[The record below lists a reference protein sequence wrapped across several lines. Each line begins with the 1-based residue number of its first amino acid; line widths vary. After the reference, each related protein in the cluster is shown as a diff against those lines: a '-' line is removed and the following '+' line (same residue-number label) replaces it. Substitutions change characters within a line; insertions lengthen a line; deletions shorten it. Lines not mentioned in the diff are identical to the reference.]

1 MRVQHSRGDPGGG
14 DTGKPAEGMLMVELA
29 PRIFCHDETWAEE
42 RWFLHSLPR
51 IASRRAGSRSSQQE
65 SSPCLLSA
73 VCHVAFLLP
82 STPREGRR
90 LGPGLIREEKLAP
103 CTSLRKH
110 SGAAPK
116 CEVCG

>member
-1 MRVQHSRGDPGGG
+1 
-14 DTGKPAEGMLMVELA
+14 MVELA
-29 PRIFCHDETWAEE
+29 PRIFYHDETWAGE
-42 RWFLHSLPR
+42 RWFLHSLQS
-51 IASRRAGSRSSQQE
+51 IASRRDGSRSSQE

-73 VCHVAFLLP
+73 VHHVAFLLP

-90 LGPGLIREEKLAP
+90 VGPGLIREEKLAP